1 VFLAANNIAHPGVL
15 VAGFAF
21 LLVGLGFK
29 VAAAPFHM
37 WTPDVYQGAPT
48 PVTAFMAAATKA
60 AAFAAFLRIFVGT
73 FPLYGLDWRPA
84 VWGLAVLSLIVGTV
98 AAIVQTDVKRML
110 AYSSIS
116 HAGFVLIGVQV
127 ATRAG
132 TAAVLVYLLVYAFMA
147 IGAFG
152 VIGAIAGKG
161 DTRHDLEEYR
171 GLATREPVLAGLL
184 TVFLLAQAG
193 VPLTG
198 GFVAKL
204 GIFKAAVDVGQYPL
218 ALIAML
224 ASVVGAFVYLRIVI
238 TMYGGGEVAAED
250 RVRIAFPTG
259 TVLAVAAA
267 AVVVLGILP
276 GFILDFARDATLLL
290 VGAR

>member
-1 VFLAANNIAHPGVL
+1 
-15 VAGFAF
+15 
-21 LLVGLGFK
+21 
-29 VAAAPFHM
+29 
-37 WTPDVYQGAPT
+37 
-48 PVTAFMAAATKA
+48 
-60 AAFAAFLRIFVGT
+60 
-73 FPLYGLDWRPA
+73 
-84 VWGLAVLSLIVGTV
+84 VLSLVVGTV
-98 AAIVQTDVKRML
+98 AAIVQTNVKRML

-127 ATRAG
+127 ASRAG

-152 VIGAIAGKG
+152 VIGAMARQG
-161 DTRHDLEEYR
+161 DARHDLEEYR
-171 GLATREPVLAGLL
+171 GLAARQPVLAGLL
-184 TVFLLAQAG
+184 TVFLLGQAG

-204 GIFKAAVDVGQYPL
+204 GIFKAAVDAGQYPL

-238 TMYGGGEVAAED
+238 TMYGGGEVEAEE
-250 RVRIAFPTG
+250 RVAIDLPTG
-259 TVLAVAAA
+259 TVLAVSAAA
-267 AVVVLGILP
+267 IVVLGILP
-276 GFILDFARDATLLL
+276 GFVLDFARDATLLL